1 MDKLDN
7 RNIPGNILTF
17 KVQMHER
24 FSSINLAFARLYSV
38 RVGSHELSPPAMG
51 ASFAVA
57 FALGFSLAAAFALAF
72 GNALASRASAA
83 NNRCECGLMGRCF
96 EFKILLAMSTGS
108 K

>member
-1 MDKLDN
+1 M
-7 RNIPGNILTF
+7 F

-24 FSSINLAFARLYSV
+24 FSCINLAFARLYSV
-38 RVGSHELSPPAMG
+38 RVGSLSPFAG
-51 ASFAVA
+51 AALA

-83 NNRCECGLMGRCF
+83 DNRCECGLMGRCF
-96 EFKILLAMSTGS
+96 EFKILLAMSAGS